1 MQRLKYFSG
10 IKPTLEDLEFDQ
22 AGKENAILDRQ
33 REMFSD
39 GVVTG
44 LELVDT
50 GGAYTLLSGVAYIGG
65 ERVAVQLG
73 IDIPTNS
80 SQLPLFLFLKHDLVE
95 SHPTQHFITGE
106 EHQIYQ
112 ADGYSTVL
120 KTSPQPVSGELLL
133 AEITSEGVI
142 DRRTFIRLAVDERI
156 HLPNT
161 DIGTTHSE
169 FRIGIGN
176 PQHPEGLRVLT
187 ESPVPMPPLNLKI
200 TSIKP
205 EKSTQPSLDG
215 MPALSDSTYRSNGLA
230 RVSFAWNYPDIVGE
244 AVGTNTFRIENAAYQ
259 FAADALEAYFLKF
272 ADNTEFLIE
281 GNQPT
286 SGGVTIVTVVGDLLG
301 RSAREQ
307 PATIYPG
314 NSDYRYT
321 AWPVQVG
328 PQTPR
333 ITDPSSNPTPL
344 ALLLVASTD
353 RIEGMVSGNDF
364 SLLLPLGTFW
374 ALQLQSI
381 RGSNVS
387 APRLMGAGSYLKN
400 GQPVAYY
407 YPFLV
412 ALPNLGNATL
422 NLSQLPDGKGFTATI
437 VGWDEAD
444 AIEYGWIRS
453 QSADGESIDFSN
465 PDHHIGLSTGRT
477 ITIALLEE
485 YVDIVARPSYSS
497 WMLNL
502 GQGGVIQPP
511 QPVSKS
517 YLFAARPLMS
527 GQVVG
532 AVVSARI
539 TITIEPDWGQTAVA
553 SAIGTM
559 ARHIDALNKQV
570 RNLDAVRQ
578 AQAGMIEDQ
587 LVTLNNGLA
596 EGQQYSRFNLSAH
609 VNLPFQGMSEIPLL
623 AGSQG
628 GSAGKMTFTLN
639 PSPLEQTFTHDLGHT
654 NYVVQVRD
662 EEGNLVTADVTLGL
676 TSVTVRLAES
686 MAGSVILFY

>member
-39 GVVTG
+39 GVVSG
-44 LELVDT
+44 FELVDT
-50 GGAYTLLSGVAYIGG
+50 GGAYTLLPGVAYIDG
-65 ERVAVQLG
+65 ERVAVQVG
-73 IDIPTNS
+73 IDIPVNS

-120 KTSPQPVSGELLL
+120 KSTPQAAEGELLL
-133 AEITSEGVI
+133 AEITGEGVI
-142 DRRTFIRLAVDERI
+142 DRRTFVRLAVDERM
-156 HLPNT
+156 HVPNT
-161 DIGTTHSE
+161 DIGTTNSE
-169 FRIGIGN
+169 FRIRIGD

-187 ESPVPMPPLNLKI
+187 ESPVPKPPLNLRI

-205 EKSTQPSLDG
+205 ERSTLPSLDG
-215 MPALSDSTYRSNGLA
+215 IPALSNLTYRSSGLA
-230 RVSFAWNYPDIVGE
+230 RVAFGWNYLDVVGE
-244 AVGTNTFRIENAAYQ
+244 AVGTNTFRIENPYQ
-259 FAADALEAYFLKF
+259 FAADALEGYFLKF
-272 ADNTEFLIE
+272 ADNSEFLIE

-286 SGGVTIVTVVGDLLG
+286 SGGTTIVTAIGDILG

-307 PATIYPG
+307 PASIYPG
-314 NSDYRYT
+314 VSEYRFT

-333 ITDPSSNPTPL
+333 ITDPSANPTPL
-344 ALLLVASTD
+344 ALLPVASTD
-353 RIEGMVSGNDF
+353 RIEGVIAGNDF

-374 ALQLQSI
+374 ALQLQSV
-381 RGSNVS
+381 RGGMVS
-387 APRLMGAGSYLKN
+387 APRLMAAGSYLKN
-400 GQPVAYY
+400 GQPVVYS
-407 YPFLV
+407 YPFLIG
-412 ALPNLGNATL
+412 LPNIGNATL
-422 NLSQLPDGKGFTATI
+422 NLSQLPEGKGFTATI

-444 AIEYGWIRS
+444 ALEYGWIRS
-453 QSADGESIDFSN
+453 QGAEGESIDFNN
-465 PDHHIGLSTGRT
+465 PAHRIGMSTGRT
-477 ITIALLEE
+477 ITVALLEDYIE
-485 YVDIVARPSYSS
+485 IVARPSYSS

-517 YLFAARPLMS
+517 YLFAVRPLMS

-587 LVTLNNGLA
+587 LVTLNSQLV
-596 EGQQYSRFNLSAH
+596 EGQQYSRFNLLAN
-609 VNLPFQGMSEIPLL
+609 VNLPFQGMAEIPLL
-623 AGSQG
+623 AGAQG
-628 GSAGKMTFTLN
+628 GSAGKMTFILN
-639 PSPLEQTFTHDLGHT
+639 PTPLEQAFTHDLGHT

-662 EEGNLVTADVTLGL
+662 EEGNLVTADVTLEL
-676 TSVTVRLAES
+676 NRVVVRLAES
-686 MAGSVILFY
+686 MTGSVILFY